1 MKQENERA
9 PVKYRRKSL
18 ISEQT
23 LTHKADKFALSLR
36 ESKRH
41 HFICRSQVRDV
52 WSGGLIARARAN
64 ESCSRISGNYANWS
78 GRRRVDF
85 FSAAGTC
92 GSSPPSASAANTRPS
107 APMLMFHSALIAA
120 HNGRLCKSAASPC
133 AASYLF
139 SRHFLSSDMPRGV
152 GGRREFEIYE
162 VLPLSRQR
170 NVFPLAQI
178 AMRNADWLRL
188 FYIRDIYSPRL

>member
-1 MKQENERA
+1 M
-9 PVKYRRKSL
+9 
-18 ISEQT
+18 
-23 LTHKADKFALSLR
+23 LSNIGELC
-36 ESKRH
+36 KL
-41 HFICRSQVRDV
+41 V
-52 WSGGLIARARAN
+52 WSPEGG
-64 ESCSRISGNYANWS
+64 
-78 GRRRVDF
+78 F
-85 FSAAGTC
+85 FLFSLGHLWEF
-92 GSSPPSASAANTRPS
+92 ASKCVCCPS

-152 GGRREFEIYE
+152 GSRREFEIYE

-188 FYIRDIYSPRL
+188 FYILDIYPRLCKGNCESTRLKAMNVRCHHHPRNRVVFC

>member
-1 MKQENERA
+1 MQIGLVA
-9 PVKYRRKSL
+9 
-18 ISEQT
+18 
-23 LTHKADKFALSLR
+23 
-36 ESKRH
+36 
-41 HFICRSQVRDV
+41 
-52 WSGGLIARARAN
+52 GGWI
-64 ESCSRISGNYANWS
+64 
-78 GRRRVDF
+78 F
-85 FSAAGTC
+85 FPAAGTC

-188 FYIRDIYSPRL
+188 FYIWDIYSPRLWKGNCESTRLKAMNVRCRHHLRTRFFANVKSVLIGDCVCKISSFENWSSPWKSYFSRWWFTTTLCWS

>member
-1 MKQENERA
+1 M
-9 PVKYRRKSL
+9 
-18 ISEQT
+18 
-23 LTHKADKFALSLR
+23 LSNIGELC
-36 ESKRH
+36 KL
-41 HFICRSQVRDV
+41 V
-52 WSGGLIARARAN
+52 WSPEGGFFFQPRALVGVRL
-64 ESCSRISGNYANWS
+64 
-78 GRRRVDF
+78 
-85 FSAAGTC
+85 
-92 GSSPPSASAANTRPS
+92 PPSASAANTRPS

-152 GGRREFEIYE
+152 GSRREFEIYE

-188 FYIRDIYSPRL
+188 FYILDIYSPRLCKGNCESTRLKAYINIRCHHHPRNRVFFC